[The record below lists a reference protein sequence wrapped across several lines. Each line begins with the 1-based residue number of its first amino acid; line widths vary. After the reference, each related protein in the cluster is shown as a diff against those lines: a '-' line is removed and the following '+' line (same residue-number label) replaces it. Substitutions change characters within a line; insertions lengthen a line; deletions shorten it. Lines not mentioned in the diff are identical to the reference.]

1 MARAQQPVS
10 VNGIQFDA
18 LISEIHNFEAEVPE
32 YTTET
37 GYVVSDNIVLKP
49 EGLEMTVNVTNTP
62 VTWASQG
69 GATHISDVVAQL
81 KELYF
86 KRELVTVITTDET
99 YENMAIVSMSIPK
112 EKDKGYMRQ
121 IVFSFKKVLQTE
133 AATTTIPDSYAKS
146 GQTEANAGTASTSS
160 GSTSSG
166 SSGGSG
172 SGSSSD
178 SSGSSSKGSVA
189 YNVCSM
195 ISSALS

>member
-10 VNGIQFDA
+10 VDGIQFDA
-18 LISEIHNFEAEVPE
+18 LISETHNFESVVPE

-37 GYVVSDNIVLKP
+37 GYVVSDNIVLQP
-49 EGLEMTVNVTNTP
+49 ETLELTVVATNTP

-69 GATHISDVVAQL
+69 GDSHISDVVAQL

-86 KRELVTVITTDET
+86 QRKLVTVITTDET

-112 EKDKGYMRQ
+112 EKDKGYMRE

-146 GQTEANAGTASTSS
+146 GQSEANAGTAGTSS

-166 SSGGSG
+166 SSNNS
-172 SGSSSD
+172 SADSSS
-178 SSGSSSKGSVA
+178 SSSSKGSIA
-189 YNVCSM
+189 YN
-195 ISSALS
+195 ALSMLSNALS